1 MKKVVSSL
9 SIITTIILVLV
20 IDLVTKHFLFS
31 VDYFNII
38 PNIISIKRLP
48 GGNTGMAWGLFSNKT
63 VGLIVVSL
71 IMVIALL
78 IFNHFVK
85 NKNIFYCISFG
96 FIIGGA
102 LGNMYDRIF
111 LNYVRD
117 FLYFDFLP
125 NFPIFNFADSFLCVG
140 AIMLAIYILFMSNKK
155 ENN

>member
-1 MKKVVSSL
+1 MKKIVSSL
-9 SIITTIILVLV
+9 SIITTIMLVLV

-38 PNIISIKRLP
+38 PHIISIKRLP

-140 AIMLAIYILFMSNKK
+140 AIMLATYIL
-155 ENN
+155 